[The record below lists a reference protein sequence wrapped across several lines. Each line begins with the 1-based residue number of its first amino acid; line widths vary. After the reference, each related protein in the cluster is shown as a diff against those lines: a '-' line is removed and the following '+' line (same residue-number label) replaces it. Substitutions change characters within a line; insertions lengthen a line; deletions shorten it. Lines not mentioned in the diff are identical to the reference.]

1 MIVATGAKTLQ
12 EARLALCLMRSIR
25 REHPGA
31 DEVPIVFWDLMT
43 LEGYTHRQ
51 KPRGGK
57 RSGRLSARTKGARE
71 RSSSSHSSSGATSNG
86 PSAED
91 GSPGHLMYVRAMV
104 RARVAQIPG
113 VEYRRFPFERFPEHF
128 NTKSRT
134 GGYHAFQPIIVME
147 HLLEARS
154 SGTPVLWCVTHGPGL
169 VYVSTG
175 AHAPKTWS

>member
-1 MIVATGAKTLQ
+1 
-12 EARLALCLMRSIR
+12 
-25 REHPGA
+25 
-31 DEVPIVFWDLMT
+31 
-43 LEGYTHRQ
+43 
-51 KPRGGK
+51 
-57 RSGRLSARTKGARE
+57 
-71 RSSSSHSSSGATSNG
+71 
-86 PSAED
+86 
-91 GSPGHLMYVRAMV
+91 MYVRAMV

-175 AHAPKTWS
+175 AHAQTWS